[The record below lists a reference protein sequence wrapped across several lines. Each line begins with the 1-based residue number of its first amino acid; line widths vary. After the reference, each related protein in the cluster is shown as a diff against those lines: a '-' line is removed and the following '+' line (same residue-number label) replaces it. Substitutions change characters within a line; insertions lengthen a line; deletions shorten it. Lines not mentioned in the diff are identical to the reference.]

1 MKTLTVAVLILIIIG
16 GQLNA
21 DNHSAA
27 NNKIK
32 LNLDDT
38 SEVPVQGFIAPIG
51 DTVSN
56 SGRNWPPLTNMR
68 VVAQEKQYPASVFH
82 AFLPSQRAFLP
93 GKRVSVGELW
103 KVKPDG
109 VLELLRQLHPNPSV
123 NMHINTGDS
132 YGLWACLRA
141 YNDEFADIAFR
152 IHAEF
157 VFEDGWFTPSQF
169 AGHLV
174 IDRVNAR
181 VAFFVMH
188 VPGGP
193 VNFDFN
199 RIINGSRVAGAG
211 FCSQVELRAGTQ
223 EVLENVEFT
232 EAITQEAAERAL
244 ILRFYKSQQINWVQ
258 PDQVLEMAHTQQ
270 KPIHAISI
278 DGPLDNES
286 C

>member
-1 MKTLTVAVLILIIIG
+1 MKTLTIVLLVFIVMS

-21 DNHSAA
+21 DNHAA
-27 NNKIK
+27 TNNKIK
-32 LNLDDT
+32 LKLGDT
-38 SEVPVQGFIAPIG
+38 SEVSVQGFIAPIG

-56 SGRNWPPLTNMR
+56 SGKDWPALTNMR
-68 VVAQEKQYPASVFH
+68 VVEPEKQYPTSVFQ
-82 AFLPSQRAFLP
+82 AFLPSKQ
-93 GKRVSVGELW
+93 VSVGDLW
-103 KVKPDG
+103 KVKRDG

-123 NMHINTGDS
+123 NMHINAGDS
-132 YGLWACLRA
+132 LGLWACLRA
-141 YNDEFADIAFR
+141 YNDEFADIVFR

-174 IDRVNAR
+174 IDRVKES
-181 VAFFVMH
+181 VAFFVMR

-199 RIINGSRVAGAG
+199 RIIDGGRVAGAG

-232 EAITQEAAERAL
+232 EAITQAAAERAL

-258 PDQVLEMAHTQQ
+258 PDQVLEMVHTQQ
-270 KPIHAISI
+270 KPIHVISI